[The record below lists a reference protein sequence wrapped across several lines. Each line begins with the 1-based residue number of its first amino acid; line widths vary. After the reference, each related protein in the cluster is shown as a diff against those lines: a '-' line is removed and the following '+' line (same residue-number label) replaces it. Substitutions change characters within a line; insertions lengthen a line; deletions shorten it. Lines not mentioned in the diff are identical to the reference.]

1 MQVQTHTQCILRRAS
16 GSTQVSWI
24 PTKFAQE
31 GRILELDEDGRANGW
46 TVAKVWDFRVP
57 SAYLQERE
65 RDFKNHRKAT
75 DIFKKD
81 RKEAREQ

>member
-1 MQVQTHTQCILRRAS
+1 VQVQTHTQCVLRRAT

-31 GRILELDEDGRANGW
+31 GRVLELDEDGRANGW
-46 TVAKVWDFRVP
+46 TVAEVWGFNMP
-57 SAYLQERE
+57 SKIVFERE

-75 DIFKKD
+75 DV
-81 RKEAREQ
+81 